1 MDLSCDTPAAK
12 RYNLF
17 MMQNM
22 DDQSAQDAS
31 NTPQTDTP
39 GVSESSVP
47 ASGGKPAAA
56 LPRQQ
61 SGELD
66 PGRRGFFAKCL
77 SDILAPVASLIE
89 SRMEPVTDVFEGQFA
104 PPSYE
109 DDSSPMMPGLHRSME
124 PQTILR
130 PPGAK
135 AAGEFESLCSRCG
148 ACVEACP
155 VKCIQIDAS
164 ACVGDGYP
172 YIAPAIAPCVVCD
185 ELACMKAC
193 PTGALTLVDKFSIR
207 MGLAE
212 VKHETCLRHHG
223 EDCRLCLEACPMG
236 ENAIVVSAN
245 SGRVLVKPGGC
256 TGCGMCEQA
265 CPTHP
270 TAITVQ
276 PLKRM
281 EELPE
286 D

>member
-1 MDLSCDTPAAK
+1 MIHFDRDTPAAN

-17 MMQNM
+17 MTQDINNPIEN
-22 DDQSAQDAS
+22 SARATGESDAPAAS
-31 NTPQTDTP
+31 RTSGANL
-39 GVSESSVP
+39 GELARKESSGVP
-47 ASGGKPAAA
+47 PA
-56 LPRQQ
+56 
-61 SGELD
+61 ELD

-89 SRMEPVTDVFEGQFA
+89 SRMEPVTDVFDGQFS
-104 PPSYE
+104 PPSY
-109 DDSSPMMPGLHRSME
+109 DDDSPMMPGLHRSRE

-135 AAGEFESLCSRCG
+135 APDEFESMCSRCG

-172 YIAPAIAPCVVCD
+172 YIAPAIAPCVMCD

-193 PTGALTLVDKFSIR
+193 PTGALTLVDKLSIR

-223 EDCRLCLEACPMG
+223 EDCRLCLEACPVG
-236 ENAIVVSAN
+236 ENAIVVSAH

-270 TAITVQ
+270 TAVTVQ
-276 PLKRM
+276 PLRRM

>member
-1 MDLSCDTPAAK
+1 
-12 RYNLF
+12 
-17 MMQNM
+17 MMQDSDNPS
-22 DDQSAQDAS
+22 DNIARTTGESDSSAVSNAS
-31 NTPQTDTP
+31 APAP
-39 GVSESSVP
+39 GQPPPKESPRVP
-47 ASGGKPAAA
+47 P
-56 LPRQQ
+56 P
-61 SGELD
+61 ELD
-66 PGRRGFFAKCL
+66 PRRRGFFAKCL
-77 SDILAPVASLIE
+77 SDILAPVAGLIE
-89 SRMEPVTDVFEGQFA
+89 SRMDPVTDIFEGQFA
-104 PPSYE
+104 PPSYD

-135 AAGEFESLCSRCG
+135 PPGEFESVCSRCG

>member
-1 MDLSCDTPAAK
+1 MQDMDNQADNSAHATGETDSPAVSK
-12 RYNLF
+12 T
-17 MMQNM
+17 
-22 DDQSAQDAS
+22 SAS
-31 NTPQTDTP
+31 TNGELIRGGSPR
-39 GVSESSVP
+39 VP
-47 ASGGKPAAA
+47 PPA
-56 LPRQQ
+56 
-61 SGELD
+61 ELD

-77 SDILAPVASLIE
+77 SDILAPVAGLIE

-104 PPSYE
+104 PPSYD

-135 AAGEFESLCSRCG
+135 APDEFESMCSRCG

-172 YIAPAIAPCVVCD
+172 YIAPAIAPCVMCD

-193 PTGALTLVDKFSIR
+193 PTGALTLVDKLSIR

-223 EDCRLCLEACPMG
+223 EDCRLCLEACPVG
-236 ENAIVVSAN
+236 ENAIVVSAH

-270 TAITVQ
+270 TAVTVQ
-276 PLKRM
+276 PLRRM

>member
-1 MDLSCDTPAAK
+1 MMMENKQHQSEAKPPIVEEGDATPAQEA
-12 RYNLF
+12 LP
-17 MMQNM
+17 
-22 DDQSAQDAS
+22 SA
-31 NTPQTDTP
+31 
-39 GVSESSVP
+39 ESAGNA
-47 ASGGKPAAA
+47 ASGRSSP
-56 LPRQQ
+56 
-61 SGELD
+61 ELNSA
-66 PGRRGFFAKCL
+66 RRGFFAKCL

-89 SRMEPVTDVFEGQFA
+89 SRMDPVTEAFESQF
-104 PPSYE
+104 PSEPYDE
-109 DDSSPMMPGLHRSME
+109 QSSEMMPGLHRSMQ
-124 PQTILR
+124 PQIILR

-135 AAGEFESLCSRCG
+135 PPGEFESLCSRCG
-148 ACVEACP
+148 KCVEACP

-164 ACVGDGYP
+164 AYIGDGYP
-172 YIAPAIAPCVVCD
+172 CISPAIAPCVLCD

-193 PTGALTLVDKFSIR
+193 PTGALTLVDKFAIR

-212 VKHETCLRHHG
+212 VSHESCLRHHG
-223 EDCRLCLEACPMG
+223 EDCRLCLDACPIG

-270 TAITVQ
+270 ASIIVQ
-276 PLKRM
+276 PLKRL

>member
-1 MDLSCDTPAAK
+1 
-12 RYNLF
+12 

-22 DDQSAQDAS
+22 DDQS
-31 NTPQTDTP
+31 
-39 GVSESSVP
+39 ESSTPNSGDSQVP
-47 ASGGKPAAA
+47 EAAPSAASDTQPAAVP
-56 LPRQQ
+56 PRGQ
-61 SGELD
+61 SSAELD

-89 SRMEPVTDVFEGQFA
+89 SRMEPVTEVFEGQFS
-104 PPSYE
+104 PPSYDD
-109 DDSSPMMPGLHRSME
+109 DDSSPMMPGLHRSMD

-135 AAGEFESLCSRCG
+135 ATGEFESLCSRCG

-207 MGLAE
+207 MGLAA

-223 EDCRLCLEACPMG
+223 EDCRLCLEACPIG
-236 ENAIVVSAN
+236 ENALIVSAH
-245 SGRVLVKPGGC
+245 SGRILVKPGGC

-276 PLKRM
+276 PIRRM

>member
-1 MDLSCDTPAAK
+1 MMQGIDDKYEKRPAADERTGSDALEAPGASAAAADVPAEATPESLRDVPVNTPA
-12 RYNLF
+12 R
-17 MMQNM
+17 
-22 DDQSAQDAS
+22 
-31 NTPQTDTP
+31 
-39 GVSESSVP
+39 
-47 ASGGKPAAA
+47 PAA
-56 LPRQQ
+56 PP
-61 SGELD
+61 ELN

-89 SRMEPVTDVFEGQFA
+89 SRMEPVTDVFEGQFS
-104 PPSYE
+104 PSSYD

-130 PPGAK
+130 PPGAGP
-135 AAGEFESLCSRCG
+135 AGEFESLCSRCG

-172 YIAPAIAPCVVCD
+172 YIAPAIAPCVICD

-193 PTGALTLVDKFSIR
+193 PTGALKLVDKFSIR

-223 EDCRLCLEACPMG
+223 EDCRLCLEACPIG

-276 PLKRM
+276 PPKRM

>member
-1 MDLSCDTPAAK
+1 MMIDTRDESEKKTSIPVEIPAAENPEAPPNTAADAPGA
-12 RYNLF
+12 R
-17 MMQNM
+17 
-22 DDQSAQDAS
+22 AQR
-31 NTPQTDTP
+31 P
-39 GVSESSVP
+39 
-47 ASGGKPAAA
+47 
-56 LPRQQ
+56 
-61 SGELD
+61 ELD
-66 PGRRGFFAKCL
+66 AGRRGFFAKCL

-89 SRMEPVTDVFEGQFA
+89 SRMEPVTDAFEGQFT
-104 PPSYE
+104 PPSYYE
-109 DDSSPMMPGLHRSME
+109 DDSSPMMPGLHRSLE
-124 PQTILR
+124 PQIILR
-130 PPGAK
+130 PPGSRIV
-135 AAGEFESLCSRCG
+135 GEFESLCSRCG

-164 ACVGDGYP
+164 ACVGEGYP

-193 PTGALTLVDKFSIR
+193 PTGALTLVDKLSIR

-223 EDCRLCLEACPMG
+223 EDCRLCLEACPIG

-245 SGRVLVKPGGC
+245 SGRILVKPGGC

-270 TAITVQ
+270 TAIVVQ
-276 PLKRM
+276 PLKRL